1 MADINSDDCWGAIQS
16 LATENGEAD
25 KIQPH
30 VIGKLIATGFV
41 ELDANGLPELTDKG
55 WQAHT
60 AAASGEGHAYE
71 LEWLSP
77 EMD

>member
-1 MADINSDDCWGAIQS
+1 MADLTADDCWSAIYS
-16 LATENGEAD
+16 IADEYLAD

-55 WQAHT
+55 WRAHT
-60 AAASGEGHAYE
+60 AAASGEGPAYE